1 MMAAFV
7 RNKTRLIIIFDN
19 LGVKMRPPRGDL
31 FHPKTPENGFF
42 GPPKSGNP
50 ERAQKSGEFLGPKL
64 STPTILPIRAKTGFW
79 GGFFGPLFWLFLEFY
94 LLLGLR

>member
-42 GPPKSGNP
+42 GPRNP
-50 ERAQKSGEFLGPKL
+50 EIPNARKNQGSF
-64 STPTILPIRAKTGFW
+64 
-79 GGFFGPLFWLFLEFY
+79 
-94 LLLGLR
+94 

>member
-7 RNKTRLIIIFDN
+7 RYKTSLIIIFDN

-42 GPPKSGNP
+42 GPPESGNP
-50 ERAQKSGEFLGPKL
+50 ERAHKIRGVFRPQTFHADY
-64 STPTILPIRAKTGFW
+64 PT
-79 GGFFGPLFWLFLEFY
+79 Y
-94 LLLGLR
+94 